1 MKTNLT
7 IHCVVKNEEK
17 WIWFALRSVLDI
29 ADKVLVYDT
38 GSSDRTVDIIKSI
51 KSKKIIFE
59 GKGEVDAKGLTK
71 LRKDQL
77 KRTKTEWFLILDGDE
92 IWPENTKKEL
102 VGKIIKTDES
112 KWGIVVRAC
121 NLVGDIYHY
130 HPESVHYHWP
140 YAPRNYKGWAN
151 LRILRKSAVS
161 DIKGDYPLEA
171 YCDKHNV
178 PIQNYGD
185 KHLVFLKNRYQ
196 FHLYETVL
204 PFLFLAEKI
213 L

>member
-71 LRKDQL
+71 LREEQL
-77 KRTKTEWFLILDGDE
+77 KRTKTDWFLILDGDE
-92 IWPENTKKEL
+92 IWPERAKKEL
-102 VGKIIKTDES
+102 VRLIKNADKS
-112 KWGIVVRAC
+112 RWGVVVRAW
-121 NLVGDIYHY
+121 NFVGDIYHY
-130 HPESVHYHWP
+130 HPESIHYHWP
-140 YAPRNYKGWAN
+140 YAPKNYKGWAN
-151 LRILRKSAVS
+151 LRVFKKLIPGLH
-161 DIKGDYPLEA
+161 IKGDYPLEA
-171 YCDKHNV
+171 YC
-178 PIQNYGD
+178 
-185 KHLVFLKNRYQ
+185 
-196 FHLYETVL
+196 
-204 PFLFLAEKI
+204 
-213 L
+213 